1 MIIQLLTLFL
11 FAVLCQTQ
19 TVYRSS
25 VKGDLVSIS
34 GDGNVIAIFDIGSNA
49 LTILKKSGLIYT
61 EIKVQN
67 AHIWIPTESSLDI
80 RKSENMKHFKP
91 QLS

>member
-19 TVYRSS
+19 TVTRSN
-25 VKGDLVSIS
+25 VKGDLVSVS

-49 LTILKKSGLIYT
+49 LTILKKEGLIYT
-61 EIKVQN
+61 
-67 AHIWIPTESSLDI
+67 
-80 RKSENMKHFKP
+80 
-91 QLS
+91 